1 MLPLLVLIIL
11 WPLCGMAL
19 GTVEKSPAGAID
31 WWAVS
36 FGLAGGLAIFLFGIF
51 EMSDGLK
58 RVASSRLRRIMSRL
72 TKNRLLALFT
82 GTVATMIAQS
92 SSAISVLTV
101 GMVQARLLSFAR
113 SVGILLGAGIGTTIT
128 AQLIAFKLTDYALLF
143 VALGY
148 FIKIFGKAQHL
159 KQAGD
164 TLFGFGLLFFGM
176 SVMSN
181 SMAPL
186 RDFRPFIDMLI
197 SLENPILGIL
207 AGFLFTAL
215 VQSSSAFIGI
225 LIVLASQGLLSLEAG
240 IPLLLGSNIGTTVTA
255 NLAAMRSPV
264 EAKRVAMAFTLI
276 KIAGVLLVVGWI
288 PYYADLV
295 RQFSPNGGSLADI
308 APRQIANAHTLFNV
322 MITLVLLPFTDSLAW
337 MVIKL
342 LPKKAVKESSK
353 YTTRYLDN
361 KLIDTPAI
369 SAGLAKAEALRM
381 ASIVE
386 QMLEAIIKPFLE
398 KDTASLKDF
407 QSREEEVDY
416 LRLEI
421 ARYTARIS
429 QHNLNRDASDELF
442 SIMYTVTELEEIA
455 DILSKSL
462 QKKAREW
469 AESENDFSKEGKAEL
484 DDYHAHILKQ
494 YRRAVEV
501 FKQTDPE
508 KAEKI
513 ERKHRKYREMA
524 DELKRQHFERLSQN
538 VPESV
543 ATSKQHMEI
552 MGALRIINSHLANI
566 GRIYISSK

>member
-1 MLPLLVLIIL
+1 ML
-11 WPLCGMAL
+11 LCLPAL
-19 GTVEKSPAGAID
+19 AWAGPAASGAGSGQDID

-58 RVASSRLRRIMSRL
+58 RTAGSRLRSVMSRL
-72 TKNRLLALFT
+72 TGSRLMALLT
-82 GTVATMIAQS
+82 GTLATMIAQS

-143 VALGY
+143 VAVGY
-148 FIKIFGKAQHL
+148 FTKIFSRPQHI

-186 RDFRPFIDMLI
+186 RSFQPFIDMLI
-197 SLENPILGIL
+197 SLENPVTGIL
-207 AGFLFTAL
+207 AGFVFTAL

-240 IPLLLGSNIGTTVTA
+240 IPLLLGANIGTTATA
-255 NLAAMRSPV
+255 NLAALRSPV
-264 EAKRVAMAFTLI
+264 EAKRVAMAFSLI
-276 KIAGVLLVVGWI
+276 KIAGVLTVVGWI
-288 PYYADLV
+288 PYYAEVV
-295 RQFSPNGGSLADI
+295 RQFSPGSGSAADI
-308 APRQIANAHTLFNV
+308 TPRQIANAHTLFNV
-322 MITLVLLPFTDSLAW
+322 IITLVLLPFTNGLARL
-337 MVIKL
+337 VIKI
-342 LPKKAVKESSK
+342 LPEKPPKESSK
-353 YTTRYLDN
+353 FATRYLDN

-381 ASIVE
+381 AHIVE
-386 QMLEAIIKPFLE
+386 QMLEAVIKPFLE
-398 KDTASLKDF
+398 KDTSPLKNF
-407 QSREEEVDY
+407 QDKEDEVDY
-416 LRLEI
+416 LRQQI
-421 ARYTARIS
+421 ARYSARIS
-429 QHNLNRDASDELF
+429 QQNLGRDASDELF

-455 DILSKSL
+455 DILSKTL

-469 AESENDFSKEGKAEL
+469 ADGDNDFSAEGKKEL
-484 DDYHAHILKQ
+484 ADYHAHILKQ

-501 FKQTDPE
+501 FRQTDPE

-524 DELKRQHFERLSQN
+524 DELKRLHFERLSQN

-543 ATSKQHMEI
+543 ATSKQHMEV

-566 GRIYISSK
+566 GRIYKSAK